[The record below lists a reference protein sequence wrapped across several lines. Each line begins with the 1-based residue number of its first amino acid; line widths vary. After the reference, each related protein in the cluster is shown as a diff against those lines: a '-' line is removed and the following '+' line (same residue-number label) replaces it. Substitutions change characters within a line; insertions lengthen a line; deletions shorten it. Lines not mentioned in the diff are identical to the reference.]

1 MKKIVILFVLV
12 FAMYHHTQIKAQTKL
27 KTKNGLEYIVLT
39 TKLGAKKGKIGDFAK
54 INVTLKNYKDSLIF
68 ERLIEKEPIKDAQK
82 GDITEIM
89 QYMAEGDSILCI
101 VSADTLFKNAP
112 PQQRP
117 AFFPTGTDMKYY
129 LKMYSIKTMEEI
141 KAAEEEKIKTIKLAE
156 TAKIKEYALK
166 NKLQLMSTPSGLHYV
181 ITKKNPIGVQAKGV
195 VNIAANYTGQL
206 LNGIIFD
213 TSIKEVAQKAGK
225 FTEGRP
231 YEPLK
236 FTLGKGQV
244 IKGWDEGLALLRTGE
259 KAILLIPS
267 YLAYG
272 QTGAG
277 KDIPANS
284 ILRFDVELTQ
294 VEIDATKKD
303 EVKKEEPK
311 KDIIKK

>member
-1 MKKIVILFVLV
+1 
-12 FAMYHHTQIKAQTKL
+12 MY
-27 KTKNGLEYIVLT
+27 
-39 TKLGAKKGKIGDFAK
+39 
-54 INVTLKNYKDSLIF
+54 
-68 ERLIEKEPIKDAQK
+68 R
-82 GDITEIM
+82 
-89 QYMAEGDSILCI
+89 
-101 VSADTLFKNAP
+101 
-112 PQQRP
+112 
-117 AFFPTGTDMKYY
+117 
-129 LKMYSIKTMEEI
+129 
-141 KAAEEEKIKTIKLAE
+141 
-156 TAKIKEYALK
+156 
-166 NKLQLMSTPSGLHYV
+166 
-181 ITKKNPIGVQAKGV
+181 
-195 VNIAANYTGQL
+195 
-206 LNGIIFD
+206 
-213 TSIKEVAQKAGK
+213 
-225 FTEGRP
+225 
-231 YEPLK
+231 K